1 MYNVFKEIPEVA
13 WQILDLSEKIDE
25 LIASSQDAQNE
36 VSGLRTELASHKGH
50 KPVTVID
57 VQLHEQKVKNL
68 KTICNDSCS
77 KIDTIKDE
85 IIVLK
90 DKLKIVEAA
99 GVPHTV
105 TPEFKVETL
114 AWLERWLK

>member
-1 MYNVFKEIPEVA
+1 MLILNGEKDPNCPIEGARIAFASASEAYKKANV
-13 WQILDLSEKIDE
+13 
-25 LIASSQDAQNE
+25 
-36 VSGLRTELASHKGH
+36 T
-50 KPVTVID
+50 
-57 VQLHEQKVKNL
+57 
-68 KTICNDSCS
+68 
-77 KIDTIKDE
+77 
-85 IIVLK
+85 